1 MYLKDFGG
9 EFKLIEAIARTPK
22 QKEVIKGIG
31 DDCAVL
37 QIGKEKLLISVD
49 TIVENDH
56 FSFAYFKPKEIGI
69 KAIESSISDIAAMGG
84 KAKYIF
90 LGLNLRSNLKV
101 RDIKQIYQGIYQT
114 CNQYGIDLIGGDTT
128 HSATTSLSVTV
139 LGTPLSQNI
148 CYRSNA
154 KSGDLIKVSGD
165 LGASTAG
172 WRLFNKKINGH
183 SFVKKKH
190 TQPKCRL
197 DIVQNLIPHCHA
209 MQDISDGLAAELQH
223 ICQASKVS
231 AVLWKKQIPID
242 KRTFQAAESIAEDAY
257 DYALYGGEDFE
268 LVYTV
273 SPQHAAKIPG
283 KIVGKIINNQKK
295 SNYAV
300 YIKNNSQEKK
310 LTLITRSGYNHFS

>member
-9 EFKLIEAIARTPK
+9 EFKLIEAIARNPQ

-56 FSFAYFKPKEIGI
+56 FSFDYFKPKEIGI

-90 LGLNLRSNLKV
+90 LALNLRSNLKV
-101 RDIKQIYQGIYQT
+101 QDIKQIYKGIYQT
-114 CNQYGIDLIGGDTT
+114 CNEHDIDLLGGDTT
-128 HSATTSLSVTV
+128 HSATTSISVTV
-139 LGTPLSQNI
+139 LGIPLSKNI

-154 KSGDLIKVSGD
+154 KLGDLIKVSGD

-172 WRLFNKKINGH
+172 WRLFNKKITGH

-197 DIVQNLIPHCHA
+197 DLVNSLIPHCHA
-209 MQDISDGLAAELQH
+209 MQDISDGLAAELKH

-231 AVLWKKQIPID
+231 AILWKNEIPID
-242 KRTFQAAESIAEDAY
+242 KRTFRAAQSISEDAY

-273 SPQHAAKIPG
+273 PRRYASKIPG
-283 KIVGKIINNQKK
+283 KIVGKIINNQEN
-295 SNYAV
+295 SQNAV
-300 YIKNNSQEKK
+300 YIKNNSQEEK